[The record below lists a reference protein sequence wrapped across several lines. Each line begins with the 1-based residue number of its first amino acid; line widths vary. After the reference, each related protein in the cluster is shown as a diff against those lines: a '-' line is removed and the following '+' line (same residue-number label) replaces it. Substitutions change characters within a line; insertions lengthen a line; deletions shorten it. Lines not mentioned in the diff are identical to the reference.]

1 MKRQITPYIHCSKL
15 NSVLQIIQQIPVLLT
30 KEQNVQSQHKFTNIQ
45 NNAFSSI
52 ISILD
57 SFEDLFRSC
66 SKDNCV
72 HFLLNVPL
80 SAPLTEISSLRS
92 AAVDSFKQLNQTAI
106 SDLFKVSEKDINQQ
120 DEVDMKRIAQI
131 LIQISNS
138 KREDLSSQI
147 TQRFESLKKK
157 GIECSPDVNCDVTIP
172 NLPKNMNF
180 VIKHSD
186 VELGKQIGK
195 GQSGT
200 VSVGKYKGNEVAV
213 KILYRRALSQ
223 PELESFRREI
233 LVLSLLDFPSLIKFY
248 GYTEE
253 PPFYILTDYMSNGSL
268 FDFLRKSP
276 DKLTPTHRTLIA
288 LDVARG
294 LEYLHSRN
302 IIHRDMKSLNVLLD
316 SNLRAKICDF
326 GMVRVKQNAPMTGL
340 IGTPHWMAPE
350 VFMSIPTYNEK
361 VDVFSYGILLWELLT
376 SDMPYNG
383 MKQVDITIGV
393 TNGTLR
399 PPFPPGPQTSLMHL
413 IERCWAQDPNDR
425 PTMKQVV
432 KDIENNPKCHFTD
445 TNESVFRS
453 LASKPKHRSTS
464 SQVVTHHKKKRN
476 GKRLSE
482 PSKLLPEDD
491 IDNVDGEL
499 TDNDLSVLQ
508 VASLISQ
515 LDSSSGK
522 EHQKFLE
529 KLCEYLGDDKK
540 TTDEI
545 AKSKNGCLYIIE
557 CISNNDLTEL
567 CLKNLK
573 KCKSESIFDVDVL
586 KVLLQFSNNEDQK
599 MRELSLS
606 VLVEA
611 SKLRF
616 DFLISAPN
624 FLLQLLNFL
633 KKPISS
639 NLAYSILH
647 ISKKLLALF
656 SLIPEGIIPIL
667 ISTNKNSDQPNVQK
681 VSLKCINIV
690 LKFDSVRNEINDEMW
705 NDLLSEPYK
714 DSAIDAFCE
723 GSNRSSSDLIFLRK
737 FITILSPKLIELHL
751 PSILKNTR
759 FSSILLDVL
768 PLKESGS
775 SKKKESTTNSS
786 EPSSEQDKPNVSNK
800 HVSVVYKTII
810 KNCPWLMTKIVNE
823 IHEFYQISAYMIKHN
838 KIEFICN
845 ELKKY
850 FQSNYINMKLLLK
863 SKICDALFDYFL
875 MATKVEELL
884 PLMAVIYNIMTV
896 IADQVKSSELL
907 TFISSNSKAETNL
920 FLLMNSPLI
929 LHKSYVLLFCEQ
941 EVFRM
946 PSFLVISSIA
956 MAKQAYPKEN
966 ISTKSQR
973 SFFEGIEFDKLL
985 CAAAFYVNS
994 EVSLLREVGNKIIQM
1009 FINNQKLN
1017 LTQIAKIFVG
1027 NFKVSDENTRC
1038 SANAIIDSSQKDQL
1052 LDDDILQMIY
1062 SISEKE

>member
-1 MKRQITPYIHCSKL
+1 M
-15 NSVLQIIQQIPVLLT
+15 
-30 KEQNVQSQHKFTNIQ
+30 
-45 NNAFSSI
+45 
-52 ISILD
+52 
-57 SFEDLFRSC
+57 
-66 SKDNCV
+66 
-72 HFLLNVPL
+72 LNVPL
-80 SAPLTEISSLRS
+80 SVPLTEVSSLRS
-92 AAVDSFKQLNQTAI
+92 AAVSPFKQLSQDAI
-106 SDLFKVSEKDINQQ
+106 SNLFKISDDDLEQQ

-147 TQRFESLKKK
+147 AQRFDSLKKK
-157 GIECSPDVNCDVTIP
+157 GIECSPDVNCDVTVP

-180 VIKHSD
+180 VIKHED

-233 LVLSLLDFPSLIKFY
+233 LVLSLLDYPSLLKLY

-253 PPFYILTDYMSNGSL
+253 PPFYILTDYMANGSL
-268 FDFLRKSP
+268 FDYLRKSP

-326 GMVRVKQNAPMTGL
+326 GMVRIKQNAPMTGL

-399 PPFPPGPQTSLMHL
+399 PPFPPGPTTPLMQL
-413 IERCWAQDPNDR
+413 IEKCWAQDPNDR

-432 KDIENNPKCHFTD
+432 DDLENSSKYHFTD

-453 LASKPKHRSTS
+453 LVSKPKHRSTS
-464 SQVVTHHKKKRN
+464 SQVVTHHKKRKS

-482 PSKLLPEDD
+482 PSKLLPEDENND
-491 IDNVDGEL
+491 L
-499 TDNDLSVLQ
+499 TGDLTENDLSLLQ
-508 VASLISQ
+508 VASIISQ

-522 EHQKFLE
+522 DHTKSLE
-529 KLCEYLGDDKK
+529 ALCDYLGSDKK

-545 AKSKNGCLYIIE
+545 AKSKNGCLYVIE

-567 CLKNLK
+567 CLSNLK

-586 KVLLQFSNNEDQK
+586 KVLLQFSNNDDQK
-599 MRELSLS
+599 LRELSLS
-606 VLVEA
+606 VLIEA

-616 DFLISAPN
+616 DFLVSAPN

-639 NLAYSILH
+639 NLAYSILR
-647 ISKKLLALF
+647 ISRKLLALF
-656 SLIPEGIIPIL
+656 SLIPEGIIAIL
-667 ISTNKNSDQPNVQK
+667 ISINKTNDQQNVQK
-681 VSLKCINIV
+681 ESLKCINIA
-690 LKFDSVRNEINDEMW
+690 LKFDSVRNEMNEEMW
-705 NDLLSEPYK
+705 NDLLAEPYK
-714 DSAIDAFCE
+714 DSAINAFCE
-723 GSNRSSSDLIFLRK
+723 GSNNSSSDIIFLRK
-737 FITILSPKLIELHL
+737 FITILGVKHVETHL

-759 FSSILLDVL
+759 FSSVLFDVL
-768 PLKESGS
+768 PIKESSS
-775 SKKKESTTNSS
+775 SKKRESTNSS
-786 EPSSEQDKPNVSNK
+786 EPSSEQDKPSISNK
-800 HVSVVYKTII
+800 HISIVYKTII
-810 KNCPWLMTKIVNE
+810 KNCPWLISKIANE
-823 IHEFYQISAYMIKHN
+823 FIEFYQISAYFIKHN
-838 KIEFICN
+838 KIEFICE

-863 SKICDALFDYFL
+863 SKLCDNLFNTFL
-875 MATKVEELL
+875 MSTKMEELL
-884 PLMAVIYNIMTV
+884 PLMAVIYNIMS
-896 IADQVKSSELL
+896 IISNQLKSSELL
-907 TFISSNSKAETNL
+907 SFITSNSKAETNL
-920 FLLMNSPLI
+920 FYLMNSPLI
-929 LHKSYVLLFCEQ
+929 LQKSFVLLFCEQ
-941 EVFRM
+941 EIYRM

-956 MAKQAYPKEN
+956 LARNVYPKDALP
-966 ISTKSQR
+966 SKVKHD
-973 SFFEGIEFDKLL
+973 FFEGVEFDKLL

-994 EVSLLREVGNKIIQM
+994 EVTLLRDVGNKVIQA
-1009 FINNQKLN
+1009 FIGNQKLN
-1017 LTQIAKIFVG
+1017 FVQIAKIFVG

-1038 SANAIIDSSQKDQL
+1038 SANAIIDASQKDQL
-1052 LDDDILQMIY
+1052 LDNDILQMVY